1 MSVEA
6 ITWALK
12 QPVKH
17 SSAKFVLVAL
27 ANCADGANGRAWPSI
42 AYLCEATSQDRKTVM
57 ANLKRL
63 IDTGYIQDTGSR
75 MGSTKSVV
83 VYQICSTET
92 GTTKQ
97 YQERD
102 ISQDEAVPFFP
113 ASSTFFPHKQ
123 SQNSLEAV
131 PKTGHGTVRNR
142 NRTVKE
148 DKTEMLAH
156 LPASLVSDF
165 QQIRKAK
172 KLPLTQTAV
181 DGLQREADKAGL
193 SLEDAIRFCCEAG
206 WGSFNSGWYAER
218 TKKTA
223 TQPAVQPVE
232 SFAERDER
240 RARERIAEATG
251 TTVKQPN
258 DMGMVIDITPQRISA

>member
-27 ANCADGANGRAWPSI
+27 ANCADGASGRAWPSV
-42 AYLCEATSQDRKTVM
+42 AYLCEATSQDRKTVL

-63 IDTGYIQDTGSR
+63 IDTGYIQDSGAR

-83 VYQICSTET
+83 VYQICSTEI
-92 GTTKQ
+92 GTAKQ
-97 YQERD
+97 SQERD
-102 ISQDEAVPFFP
+102 TYANEAVPFFP
-113 ASSTFFPHKQ
+113 ASSTVFPHKQ

-131 PKTGHGTVRNR
+131 PKTGHGTVKNR

-148 DKTEMLAH
+148 TNTELLSQ
-156 LPASLVSDF
+156 LPAPLVSDF
-165 QQIRKAK
+165 LQIRKAK

-181 DGLQREADKAGL
+181 DGIQKEADKAGL
-193 SLEDAIRFCCEAG
+193 SLEEAVRLCCEYG
-206 WGSFNSGWYAER
+206 WGSFNAGWHAQR
-218 TKKTA
+218 TN
-223 TQPAVQPVE
+223 PANAKPSKSSNYTDRMTNVVNE
-232 SFAERDER
+232 LTGKNTLTEIHDVFA
-240 RARERIAEATG
+240 
-251 TTVKQPN
+251 
-258 DMGMVIDITPQRISA
+258 ITRS

>member
-27 ANCADGANGRAWPSI
+27 ANCADGASGRAWPSV
-42 AYLCEATSQDRKTVM
+42 AYLCEATSQDRKTVL

-63 IDTGYIQDTGSR
+63 IDTGYIQDTGAR

-83 VYQICSTET
+83 VYQICSTEI

-97 YQERD
+97 SQERD
-102 ISQDEAVPFFP
+102 TSANEAVPFFP
-113 ASSTFFPHKQ
+113 ASSTVFPYKQ

-131 PKTGHGTVRNR
+131 PKTVHGTVKNR

-148 DKTEMLAH
+148 PNTELLSQ
-156 LPASLVSDF
+156 LPAALVSDF
-165 QQIRKAK
+165 LQIRKAK

-181 DGLQREADKAGL
+181 DGLQREADKAGI
-193 SLEDAIRFCCEAG
+193 SLEDAVRFSCEAG
-206 WGSFNSGWYAER
+206 WAAFNAGWYAQR
-218 TKKTA
+218 TNTA
-223 TQPAVQPVE
+223 KPA
-232 SFAERDER
+232 
-240 RARERIAEATG
+240 
-251 TTVKQPN
+251 KQPSGKHAGFSQLN
-258 DMGMVIDITPQRISA
+258 YREGIEEDGTLA